1 MSITESNFTSS
12 FEAEFQY
19 FFIDGI
25 ISRYQPETQKV
36 EVCDFKSCIWKPTA
50 NESLIRKMMQGKG
63 IVKQT
68 EVENLFLTLRPKAL
82 AGK

>member
-1 MSITESNFTSS
+1 MSITESNFTTS

-25 ISRYQPETQKV
+25 ISRYQRETQKV

-63 IVKQT
+63 IVKET
-68 EVENLFLTLRPKAL
+68 EVNNLFLTLRRQAL